1 MGAAAEGQWRGAD
14 HSQASDSQGKEVLP
28 GVDVELSW
36 VLAMEKVDGNVDGI
50 VEKTL
55 VAAFAILIIS
65 TPLAFAY
72 RLYADWTK
80 PPPITK
86 GVVVDKCYEP
96 PITRTN
102 MSPMV
107 TPSFDG
113 TSTTITWNLDE
124 EYDDEDYYVTIRG
137 KDASGEEVDREIEV
151 TKEAFDKVK
160 IGLEYEFDK

>member
-1 MGAAAEGQWRGAD
+1 
-14 HSQASDSQGKEVLP
+14 
-28 GVDVELSW
+28 
-36 VLAMEKVDGNVDGI
+36 MERVNGNVDGI

-72 RLYADWTK
+72 RLYTDWTK

-102 MSPMV
+102 LRPMV

-113 TSTTITWNLDE
+113 TSTTITWYTDE

-137 KDASGEEVDREIEV
+137 KDASGEEIDREIEV
-151 TKEAFDKVK
+151 TKETFDKVK

>member
-36 VLAMEKVDGNVDGI
+36 VLAMEKVARNVVDI
-50 VEKTL
+50 AEKTL

-96 PITRTN
+96 PITRV
-102 MSPMV
+102 SGV
-107 TPSFDG
+107 VFRE
-113 TSTTITWNLDE
+113 E

-137 KDASGEEVDREIEV
+137 VNEDKKEVDRVVEV
-151 TKEAFDKVK
+151 TKETFDKVK

>member
-1 MGAAAEGQWRGAD
+1 MAAGMAKGRC
-14 HSQASDSQGKEVLP
+14 
-28 GVDVELSW
+28 
-36 VLAMEKVDGNVDGI
+36 LAMEKVEWSMGGVT
-50 VEKTL
+50 ERFL
-55 VAAFAILIIS
+55 VAAFVIVIIS

-72 RLYADWTK
+72 RAYIDWTK

-113 TSTTITWNLDE
+113 TSTTITWYLDE

-137 KDASGEEVDREIEV
+137 KDANGEEVDREIEV
-151 TKEAFDKVK
+151 TKETFDKVK

>member
-1 MGAAAEGQWRGAD
+1 MAKRRG
-14 HSQASDSQGKEVLP
+14 
-28 GVDVELSW
+28 
-36 VLAMEKVDGNVDGI
+36 LAMEKVEGNMERIFVWACII
-50 VEKTL
+50 VL
-55 VAAFAILIIS
+55 AS
-65 TPLAFAY
+65 TPMAIAY
-72 RLYADWTK
+72 RVYLGRTT

-113 TSTTITWNLDE
+113 TSTTITWHLDE

-151 TKEAFDKVK
+151 TKETFDKVK